1 MQRLKLDSSIDK
13 EDEGRV
19 WKAVTHF
26 EWLISDYVIIFRP
39 FQTLLFD
46 ATPTAETAPA
56 DEWAFILTLEK
67 SNTKNG
73 APVEKKYS
81 KTQSGLWKKKHRTI
95 SMRKINPDIGRLP
108 ASSQVSSAWRHHVKL
123 CYLLATTPYQCHIFC
138 ATIIMLNVDCFVKSF

>member
-67 SNTKNG
+67 KQHQKWRPCRKKVLKNTIR
-73 APVEKKYS
+73 PLE
-81 KTQSGLWKKKHRTI
+81 KKHRTI